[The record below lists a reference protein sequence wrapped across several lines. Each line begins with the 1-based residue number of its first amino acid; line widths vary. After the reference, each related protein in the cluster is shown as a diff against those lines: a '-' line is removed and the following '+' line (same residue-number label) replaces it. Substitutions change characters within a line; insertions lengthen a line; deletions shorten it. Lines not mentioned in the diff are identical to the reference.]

1 MNASFP
7 DRLFSRFPT
16 DFVFVQVVGLLLPNQ
31 TLVSTV
37 FWQVNLC
44 FFTCKT
50 QTGKIL
56 STFSFRQ
63 IDWAEEMMSDG
74 NRSVTHE
81 VSPHVNQPAHLV
93 LQWLNQSHNAC
104 VNYSNRN
111 ASKVRRPQLSSSDT
125 HSFCHL
131 AVVKTSHLFFTP
143 AGPSFQICPGIPGS
157 GDQRSLHCCE
167 FP

>member
-1 MNASFP
+1 MHLFLIVSLQSF
-7 DRLFSRFPT
+7 SNRFCLCAGRRPPSAQSNVGV
-16 DFVFVQVVGLLLPNQ
+16 DGLLA
-31 TLVSTV
+31 
-37 FWQVNLC
+37 
-44 FFTCKT
+44 
-50 QTGKIL
+50 GKSL
-56 STFSFRQ
+56 LLHLQ
-63 IDWAEEMMSDG
+63 NPDWKNIFDRSIVLIMSDG

-81 VSPHVNQPAHLV
+81 VYPHVNQPAHLV

-111 ASKVRRPQLSSSDT
+111 ASKVRRPQLSSSDM

-143 AGPSFQICPGIPGS
+143 AGPSFQICPGLPGS